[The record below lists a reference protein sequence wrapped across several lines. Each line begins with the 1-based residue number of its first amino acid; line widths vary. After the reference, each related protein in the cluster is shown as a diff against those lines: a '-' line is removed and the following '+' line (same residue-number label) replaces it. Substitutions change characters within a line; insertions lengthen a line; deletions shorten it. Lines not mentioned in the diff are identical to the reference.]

1 MKTRRI
7 VLALLVAA
15 APQAIAHDFPPFRA
29 TLTGYQEVPAVSTV
43 AGGTFQATLIGDFL
57 DPNARVDYVLTYS
70 GLQADITQAHIHFA
84 QKSVNGAIVVW
95 LCGTGTG
102 NLAGPAGTPA
112 CPGARS
118 GTVRGSFGPANV
130 QNVPTQQ
137 ISTGDLAEVILAM
150 RSANAYANVH
160 TTVSPGGEIR
170 GQIGP
175 GNSQRP

>member
-1 MKTRRI
+1 MKIR
-7 VLALLVAA
+7 LAILAGLLA
-15 APQAIAHDFPPFRA
+15 APQAIANHDFPPFRA
-29 TLTGYQEVPAVSTV
+29 TLTGYQEVPAVSTL
-43 AGGTFQATLIGDFL
+43 AGGSFQANLIGDFL
-57 DPNARVDYVLTYS
+57 DPNARVEYVLTYN

-102 NLAGPAGTPA
+102 TLAGPAGTPP

-118 GTVRGSFGPANV
+118 GTVRGSFGPGNV
-130 QNVPTQQ
+130 QTVATQQ

-150 RSANAYANVH
+150 RSGNAYANVH